1 MDVRKTALLAM
12 LALAVAFVV
21 VGCADG
27 AKAKVNVLKFGNY
40 ELEYPKSWG
49 EPSEYARDFY
59 FNTDAQEFRWKMSE
73 VQSVMVVDVSGNGVY
88 SGDFLAKVRGNH
100 NDGETEFVEVG
111 GKTATSTWFT
121 YDGVYREKV
130 VFGYENAE
138 LTFIVTMKGTDLPS
152 SDDWKEMDAMVA
164 SVRRAS

>member
-1 MDVRKTALLAM
+1 MKKAFLAAVALCAALLCS
-12 LALAVAFVV
+12 
-21 VGCADG
+21 CAGGQSANTKTLEFGSYEMDYP
-27 AKAKVNVLKFGNY
+27 AK
-40 ELEYPKSWG
+40 WG
-49 EPSEYARDFY
+49 EPTEYVADY
-59 FNTDAQEFRWKMSE
+59 YYNTDAQEFRWKMSE

-111 GKTATSTWFT
+111 GETATSTWFT